1 MPKEIT
7 HIFFSEDT
15 VKELD
20 KSNLFSVINSNKP
33 FYNFGSIAVDIF
45 YYNLNKKAIEQGDAL
60 HGKDG
65 NETSLPIIEALK
77 ELKKNKDDK
86 YFNQKLSFICG
97 FLTHMAL
104 DITFHPYVYYF
115 SGNYYDKNKEKRT
128 LARMNHRIIEVFID
142 LFLLD
147 KKSIELKNFKDLENI
162 YKNKEINLIILDFL
176 SKAFSK
182 AWKTDDNIL
191 KPLKRGYYIQKFLTK
206 QFKNPQ
212 ANKLLKIVNILSD
225 NKLKSYLVLFYP
237 IKYTKIPSEIID
249 FGTFKHPVTNA
260 EYKGNFYTLWN
271 DALNLSTSFLK
282 AVNDF
287 IFLDCDESV
296 LKSIIKDY
304 SLDVGLVKT
313 KVSDAKYFS
322 PLSLT
327 ID

>member
-1 MPKEIT
+1 MKWIQ
-7 HIFFSEDT
+7 
-15 VKELD
+15 V
-20 KSNLFSVINSNKP
+20 NLRKV
-33 FYNFGSIAVDIF
+33 
-45 YYNLNKKAIEQGDAL
+45 
-60 HGKDG
+60 
-65 NETSLPIIEALK
+65 
-77 ELKKNKDDK
+77 
-86 YFNQKLSFICG
+86 
-97 FLTHMAL
+97 
-104 DITFHPYVYYF
+104 YF
-115 SGNYYDKNKEKRT
+115 SLSDIKN
-128 LARMNHRIIEVFID
+128 
-142 LFLLD
+142 
-147 KKSIELKNFKDLENI
+147 SIHSTDI
-162 YKNKEINLIILDFL
+162 YFRDMQMM
-176 SKAFSK
+176 
-182 AWKTDDNIL
+182 
-191 KPLKRGYYIQKFLTK
+191 GYYIQKFLTK